1 MYYVRI
7 AGIHA
12 RYKLKML
19 WIHIKFGI
27 LIGWVYFKEY
37 LRRFLKRVYWLTMPR
52 RCSVALGAWVDYA
65 SGFSGT
71 GPSLLDKK
79 PDVEPTWF
87 GKWLIQDE
95 IYRLKVIKWAG
106 FRRACIEV
114 MGEDPE
120 EW

>member
-1 MYYVRI
+1 MYYMRM
-7 AGIHA
+7 AGIHI
-12 RYKLKML
+12 RYRLRMM
-19 WIHIKFGI
+19 WIHIKFGV

-37 LRRFLKRVYWLTMPR
+37 LRRALKQVYWYMMPK
-52 RCSVALGAWVDYA
+52 SWSINLGAWVDYA

-79 PDVEPTWF
+79 PEVEPTWF
-87 GKWLIQDE
+87 GKWLIEDE